1 MNKLVLNFALLA
13 ALSAGLSAH
22 AQKKKEVIN
31 DSNTP
36 LHLLQPDYQVG
47 YGIVSAE
54 DIKKDMDRVLRYL
67 ESNTPTRVVDKRNGK
82 VITDYANMDTNA
94 QLERGTF
101 RLASYEWGVTYSAM
115 LAAAEA
121 TGDEAYKKYVYDRFK
136 FLSEVAPYF
145 KKVYEKYGTTDA
157 QMLQILTPHAL
168 DDAGAV
174 CAAMMKAQMKDKS
187 LKLQDMID
195 NYFHFIMYK
204 EHRLADGTFAR
215 NRPYHNTLWLDD
227 MFMGIPSV
235 ALMGRYASDHNDKYY
250 QEAVRQVLQFAERMF
265 VPEKGLFRHG
275 WVEGMKDHP
284 AFHWGRANGWA
295 ILTMC
300 EVLDVL
306 PADYPGRDKIISL
319 LQAHVRGLAACQSKD
334 GFWHQLLDRNDS
346 YLESSATALYVY
358 CMAHAINKGWI
369 DAMAYGPV
377 VQLGWHAVSSAI
389 NAQGQ
394 VEMTCVGTGMG
405 YDPAFYYYRPVNV
418 YAAHGYGP
426 VIWAGAE
433 MLNLL
438 KHQHP
443 RMNDS
448 AVHFYPTEQ
457 QTKEP
462 IFFYSEPG
470 NPREFVAG
478 VSRINEKSP
487 VAFLIGDST
496 VKCGA
501 GNGEDNKWGWGSYLQ
516 NYFDTTRIS
525 IENCALGGRSSRTYF
540 TEGLWNRVL
549 PAIKPGDYVL
559 IDFGHNDGGPMN
571 TGRARAS
578 LPGTGDDSKKVVL
591 EKDGSTEEVYS
602 FGHYIRMYIRQAKA
616 KGAKVIVMSHTPG
629 NRWTDNH
636 MNRCDKTYGKW
647 SKEVAEQ
654 EGVSFIDL
662 NDLTAKKFE
671 AMGKEKTAAYYADSV
686 HNTQEGAVLNAESV
700 VEGIRSLQN
709 CDLKDYLKLL
719 PLAP

>member
-22 AQKKKEVIN
+22 AQKKNEVIN

-136 FLSEVAPYF
+136 FLSEVAPHF

-306 PADYPGRDKIISL
+306 PTDYPGRDKIINL

-578 LPGTGDDSKKVVL
+578 LPGTGDDSKKVVM

-602 FGHYIRMYIRQAKA
+602 FGHYIRMYIRQAKV

-629 NRWTDNH
+629 NRWTDNR

-709 CDLKDYLKLL
+709 CDLKDYLK
-719 PLAP
+719 

>member
-306 PADYPGRDKIISL
+306 PANYPGRDKIINL

-578 LPGTGDDSKKVVL
+578 LPGTGDDSKKVVM

-602 FGHYIRMYIRQAKA
+602 FGHYIRMYIRQAKV

-629 NRWTDNH
+629 NRWTDNR

-709 CDLKDYLKLL
+709 CDLKDYLSIYR
-719 PLAP
+719 

>member
-94 QLERGTF
+94 QLERGAF

-358 CMAHAINKGWI
+358 CIAHAINKGWI

-578 LPGTGDDSKKVVL
+578 LPGTGDDSKKVVM
-591 EKDGSTEEVYS
+591 EKDGSTEKVYS

-662 NDLTAKKFE
+662 NDLTANKFE
-671 AMGKEKTAAYYADSV
+671 AIGKEKTAAYYADSV

-709 CDLKDYLKLL
+709 CDLKDYLK
-719 PLAP
+719 